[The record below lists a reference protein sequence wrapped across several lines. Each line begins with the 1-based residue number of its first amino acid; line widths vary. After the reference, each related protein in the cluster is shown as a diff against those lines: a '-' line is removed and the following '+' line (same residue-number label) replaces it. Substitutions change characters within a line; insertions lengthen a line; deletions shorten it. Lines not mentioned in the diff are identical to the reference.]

1 MDWCDMFFHAVE
13 PSSQTIVPVDDILK
27 VIDSHYD
34 FLKVTAISRS
44 AMPSDIFK
52 FALTFQDYYSGFA
65 IENIVPAHSKYV
77 EEEFDLALAGLVALL
92 IVLFVGTISFL
103 VLCCCLKHWS
113 MSIPTE
119 TRRKDALIKKQIVE
133 DLSTTENP
141 LWIEQ

>member
-1 MDWCDMFFHAVE
+1 MVE
-13 PSSQTIVPVDDILK
+13 
-27 VIDSHYD
+27 VIKY
-34 FLKVTAISRS
+34 FNIS
-44 AMPSDIFK
+44 F
-52 FALTFQDYYSGFA
+52 LTFQDYYSGFA